1 MEKNFVFMSKL
12 KELYERVFN
21 DIISENNINIELIN
35 DLFLKIF
42 DSIDYYPK
50 SEKVVYFYKENQLDN
65 WIYRLDL
72 KDLDDIPE
80 AKQNEESIHMKDLKH
95 LFLNE
100 KLKAHFYIFYDI
112 LEYNEDNEDY
122 GYMYKKYDD
131 RVREINEV
139 KDTVDLPDDFKFISF
154 KEMNLIDCS
163 RNTCIGAAF
172 KEFIYKP
179 KSDLSYLN
187 DLPKN
192 IIKDFH
198 EFIVSK
204 RLSNKDIEKLK
215 NIIKRVSDFSS

>member
-42 DSIDYYPK
+42 DSIDYYP
-50 SEKVVYFYKENQLDN
+50 NN
-65 WIYRLDL
+65 
-72 KDLDDIPE
+72 
-80 AKQNEESIHMKDLKH
+80 
-95 LFLNE
+95 
-100 KLKAHFYIFYDI
+100 
-112 LEYNEDNEDY
+112 
-122 GYMYKKYDD
+122 
-131 RVREINEV
+131 
-139 KDTVDLPDDFKFISF
+139 
-154 KEMNLIDCS
+154 
-163 RNTCIGAAF
+163 
-172 KEFIYKP
+172 
-179 KSDLSYLN
+179 
-187 DLPKN
+187 LPKN